1 MRKRR
6 KVRTNVGRVAKSG
19 AEKAKE
25 AAKFVY
31 KHRKKIKEAAELILA
46 VVATASTIVGK
57 PSTPRR
63 RKKR

>member
-6 KVRTNVGRVAKSG
+6 KVRMNVGRVAKSG

-57 PSTPRR
+57 PNPPRR
-63 RKKR
+63 RKKK

>member
-6 KVRTNVGRVAKSG
+6 KVRTSVGRVAKSG

-57 PSTPRR
+57 PNPPQR

>member
-6 KVRTNVGRVAKSG
+6 RVRTNVGRMAKSG
-19 AEKAKE
+19 AEKA
-25 AAKFVY
+25 
-31 KHRKKIKEAAELILA
+31 KEAAELILA

-57 PSTPRR
+57 PSPARR

>member
-6 KVRTNVGRVAKSG
+6 KVRMNVGRVAKSG

-57 PSTPRR
+57 PNTRRR
-63 RKKR
+63 RKKK

>member
-6 KVRTNVGRVAKSG
+6 RVRTNVGRMAKSG

-25 AAKFVY
+25 AARFVY

-57 PSTPRR
+57 PTPARR

>member
-6 KVRTNVGRVAKSG
+6 KVRMNVGRVAKSG
-19 AEKAKE
+19 AEKPKE

-57 PSTPRR
+57 PNPRRR

>member
-1 MRKRR
+1 M
-6 KVRTNVGRVAKSG
+6 NVGRVAKRG

-31 KHRKKIKEAAELILA
+31 KHRQKIKEAAELILA

-57 PSTPRR
+57 PKPAR

>member
-1 MRKRR
+1 M
-6 KVRTNVGRVAKSG
+6 NVGRVAKSG

-57 PSTPRR
+57 PNTRRR
-63 RKKR
+63 RKKK

>member
-6 KVRTNVGRVAKSG
+6 KVRMNVGWVAKSG

-57 PSTPRR
+57 PNPPRR

>member
-1 MRKRR
+1 M
-6 KVRTNVGRVAKSG
+6 AKSG

-25 AAKFVY
+25 AARFVY

-57 PSTPRR
+57 PSPARR